1 MTNIFINNK
10 PAILPEDLSVTLRFE
25 NPYFTR
31 TSNYSLDVEL
41 PMPANYSIFGHINR
55 LDVRKQKIIL
65 PAKVIIDGKVLL
77 DGSAVLVG
85 MYDRSVK
92 IQLVSG
98 NAEFNI
104 LTNTNVYIDE
114 LDLGEIVPPQ
124 APQNG
129 YPFSNDKKKEI
140 YGSVDKVQSVWLP
153 VMYET
158 GKWYNEIVYIFGYD
172 TFDPRPYYRGCCVQ
186 PYLLV
191 VIKKVIENFGYK
203 VGDNYIDQTWMRNL
217 YIVSAVQTNQ
227 ISKAL
232 PHWTVSE
239 FFNEIEKFCGVIT
252 VVDEINKTISLVDVN
267 TYYSFSG
274 YAYIE
279 NVLSEFE
286 TEVEDKSESKD
297 VTTGNVG
304 YQLPSGTDDGY
315 WRMDRD
321 LVQAAVKTE
330 FDSYD
335 QLLAY
340 YNALSD
346 ENKKYAL
353 LICGNRYYMNFKDG
367 NSNSL
372 KEINLYANLIRD
384 VDKDDLD
391 AELKIMPAKIVKQD
405 IGLYNY
411 TADYLLGT
419 KFWPLVLN
427 MAVASYSTDL
437 SKMEKINIQDVIEG
451 NQQLDKDR
459 NKKEIMELAIYTGDL
474 HPVEVNYKNQLAT
487 FHYPVPYTDYKQIV
501 PGQKDTL
508 QSYSLSLNDFTGS
521 LGNRIRSLQ
530 KINSNLPYT
539 MQFERRWIPKLN
551 QVFVINNKKYV
562 AQKIEATLTA
572 KELNPIL
579 EGTFYR
585 IED

>member
-114 LDLGEIVPPQ
+114 LNLGEIVPPQ

-153 VMYET
+153 VMYDT
-158 GKWYNEIVYIFGYD
+158 NKWYNEIVYIFGYD

-191 VIKKVIENFGYK
+191 VIKKIIEYFGYN

-252 VVDEINKTISLVDVN
+252 VVDEINKTVSLVDVN

-279 NVLSEFE
+279 NVLNEFE

-297 VTTGNVG
+297 VTIGNVG

-321 LVQAAVKTE
+321 LIEAAVKTE
-330 FDSYD
+330 FDTYD

-367 NSNSL
+367 NTNSL

-391 AELKIMPAKIVKQD
+391 AELKIMPAKIIKQD
-405 IGLYNY
+405 VGLYNY

-437 SKMEKINIQDVIEG
+437 AKTEKINIQDVIEG
-451 NQQLDKDR
+451 NQQLEKDR

-487 FHYPVPYTDYKQIV
+487 FHYPFPYTDYKQIV

-508 QSYSLSLNDFTGS
+508 QNYSLSLNDFTGS
-521 LGNRIRSLQ
+521 IGNRIRSLQ